1 LDPELQTRDQK
12 RRFIRRAI
20 DAHGFRWLVYAVAAS
35 GFLTDSWNLFATNA
49 ILPSLAFVYWP
60 EETNGWRE
68 ALINCMTLGG
78 SLIGQLLF
86 GYLADSIVPLPN
98 AVSERTRV

>member
-1 LDPELQTRDQK
+1 M
-12 RRFIRRAI
+12 
-20 DAHGFRWLVYAVAAS
+20 YAVAAS

-60 EETNGWRE
+60 DETDGWRE
-68 ALINCMTLGG
+68 SLINCMTLGG

-86 GYLADSIVPLPN
+86 GFLADSESLSSLQW
-98 AVSERTRV
+98 AATRLASYCKMFY